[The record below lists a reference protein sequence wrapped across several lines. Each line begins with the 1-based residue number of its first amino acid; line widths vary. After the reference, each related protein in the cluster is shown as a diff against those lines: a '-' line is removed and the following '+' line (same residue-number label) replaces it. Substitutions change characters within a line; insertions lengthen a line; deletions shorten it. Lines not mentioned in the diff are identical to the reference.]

1 MTVDINCDMGE
12 SYGKKIIGNDDNI
25 MPYISSANIACGF
38 HGGDPLTIEK
48 TIRLALKF
56 GVGIGAHPGYNDL
69 EGFGRRPMSLTNSE
83 MRASILYQVGAL
95 KSMTEVLGG
104 KLLHVKPHGALYN
117 EASKNIEIARVL
129 ASTIKE
135 IDSSLVLI
143 CMSQSQMINA
153 AREAGLRYS
162 SEVFADRGYED
173 DGSLVSRDK
182 AGAVLHDTNMV
193 IERVLRMIT
202 DKVVESVNGKIIPI
216 NADTICIHGDN
227 NDAPAFVKGLAE
239 VLKSNGI
246 KIINNNV

>member
-1 MTVDINCDMGE
+1 
-12 SYGKKIIGNDDNI
+12 
-25 MPYISSANIACGF
+25 
-38 HGGDPLTIEK
+38 
-48 TIRLALKF
+48 
-56 GVGIGAHPGYNDL
+56 
-69 EGFGRRPMSLTNSE
+69 
-83 MRASILYQVGAL
+83 
-95 KSMTEVLGG
+95 MTEVLGG

-135 IDSSLVLI
+135 IDSSLILI

-182 AGAVLHDTNMV
+182 AGAVLYDTSMV
-193 IERVLRMIT
+193 IERVLKMIT
-202 DKVVESVNGKIIPI
+202 DNVVESVNGKIIPI

-227 NDAPAFVKGLAE
+227 NSAPAFAKGLSE
-239 VLKSNGI
+239 VLNSSGI
-246 KIINNNV
+246 KIVNNNV